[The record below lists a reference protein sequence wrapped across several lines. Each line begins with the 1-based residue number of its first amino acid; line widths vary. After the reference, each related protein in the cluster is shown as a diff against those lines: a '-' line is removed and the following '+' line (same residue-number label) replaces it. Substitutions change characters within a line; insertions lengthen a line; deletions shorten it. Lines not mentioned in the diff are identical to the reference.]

1 MAQEGLSPRE
11 RQIWALLAQGKANK
25 EIAYRLGLSLGT
37 VKTYTH
43 RLYSKLGV
51 SCRVEAVLRYIEHH
65 RWPYKREK
73 HGERSLPK

>member
-1 MAQEGLSPRE
+1 MAREGLSPRE

-43 RLYSKLGV
+43 RLYDKLGV
-51 SCRVEAVLRYIEHH
+51 SCRVEAAVQFVEQNRS
-65 RWPYKREK
+65 R
-73 HGERSLPK
+73 HGARKPT